1 MKWAYPITISWSQ
14 QLKNLVAS
22 KDPYAR
28 KYLGHTR
35 ILFQELPVLIW
46 KTKWKTY
53 IVSLRRLL
61 EIIKRKHAPINVKK
75 VIHNHDPFTTK
86 DLRKEIMKKS
96 KLENNFCKNWCN
108 CKYQGNRFVNLLKK
122 TKSIYFKNLNVRR
135 TTDNKTFRQLNS
147 TRITFL
153 FLSFSTRWHH
163 GHTDK
168 NKNTEHQN

>member
-1 MKWAYPITISWSQ
+1 MGLSNHNKLISTVKKSSSFKGPLCQ
-14 QLKNLVAS
+14 KIFRSYKNSVPGTSCIDL
-22 KDPYAR
+22 
-28 KYLGHTR
+28 
-35 ILFQELPVLIW
+35 

-61 EIIKRKHAPINVKK
+61 EIFKRKHAPINVKK
-75 VIHNHDPFTTK
+75 VIHNHDPFMTK

-147 TRITFL
+147 TRSLT
-153 FLSFSTRWHH
+153 TRWHH